1 MGDEDGTVQIE
12 YEITEAEPVMLVR
25 KPGQR
30 HVLHRWVI
38 DQGFLIVDFAMPD
51 MRGDQFAEAARR
63 LHPTVPVLF
72 ITGYSE
78 PNTLKQERWLLQ
90 KPFHAAQLVD
100 VVERAKAD
108 HDVRGR

>member
-1 MGDEDGTVQIE
+1 
-12 YEITEAEPVMLVR
+12 
-25 KPGQR
+25 
-30 HVLHRWVI
+30 
-38 DQGFLIVDFAMPD
+38 MPD

-108 HDVRGR
+108 HDARGR